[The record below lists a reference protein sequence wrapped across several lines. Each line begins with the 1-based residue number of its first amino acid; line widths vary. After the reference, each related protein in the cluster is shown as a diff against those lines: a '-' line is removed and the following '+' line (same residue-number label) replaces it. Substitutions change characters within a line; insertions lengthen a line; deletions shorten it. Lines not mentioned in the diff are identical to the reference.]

1 MGCSADGRE
10 WIENLCQS
18 GAHFLNWDYGITG
31 MTGMTGIVGL
41 WDDGDFGMTLGINIE
56 VDFVITAG
64 IEIKIILIY
73 D

>member
-18 GAHFLNWDYGITG
+18 GAHFLNWEDWDWDYG
-31 MTGMTGIVGL
+31 MTRIL
-41 WDDGDFGMTLGINIE
+41 DFGMTLGINIE

-64 IEIKIILIY
+64 IEIKIVLIY

>member
-18 GAHFLNWDYGITG
+18 GAHFLNWEDRDRDWDYGITG
-31 MTGMTGIVGL
+31 IL
-41 WDDGDFGMTLGINIE
+41 DFGMTLGINIE
-56 VDFVITAG
+56 VDFVINAG
-64 IEIKIILIY
+64 IEIKIVLIN

>member
-18 GAHFLNWDYGITG
+18 GAHFLNWEDRDWDWDY
-31 MTGMTGIVGL
+31 GMTGIL
-41 WDDGDFGMTLGINIE
+41 DFGMTLGINIE

-64 IEIKIILIY
+64 IEIKIVLIY

>member
-18 GAHFLNWDYGITG
+18 GAHFLNWE
-31 MTGMTGIVGL
+31 
-41 WDDGDFGMTLGINIE
+41 DGDWDYGMTLGINIE

-64 IEIKIILIY
+64 IEIKIVLIY

>member
-18 GAHFLNWDYGITG
+18 GAHFLNWEDRDWDYGIMG
-31 MTGMTGIVGL
+31 TGIL
-41 WDDGDFGMTLGINIE
+41 DFGMTLGINIE
-56 VDFVITAG
+56 VDFVINAG
-64 IEIKIILIY
+64 IEIKIVLIY